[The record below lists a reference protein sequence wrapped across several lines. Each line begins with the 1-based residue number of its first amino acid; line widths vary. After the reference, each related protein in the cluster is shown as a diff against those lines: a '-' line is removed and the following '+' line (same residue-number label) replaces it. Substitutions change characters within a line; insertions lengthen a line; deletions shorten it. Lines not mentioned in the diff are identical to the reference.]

1 MIDSAARAAAREEA
15 RRLTAHFTALGAIP
29 VEAAILQPADILLDL
44 YGEDIRARAYVTG
57 DPLRGEMM
65 LRPDFT
71 VPVVQMHMA
80 SGAAPARYTYAGEV
94 FRRQE
99 TDEARPNEFLQV
111 GFELFDGADPAAADA
126 EVFATLAAALGGLGG
141 LGGLGLRAATGDI
154 GILVAAVQGL
164 RTTDLRKAALIRHI
178 WRPRRFRALLDRFG
192 GRLPVPP
199 HRQALLTAHHPLA
212 LAGPD
217 IGLRSRAEVAERIAN
232 LRADAAAP
240 PVPAEEIA
248 LIDAILS
255 LRETLPHVLS
265 ALHDIAVD
273 LPAIRPAV
281 RRLADRTEA
290 LAARGIDVDHLEFE
304 GSFGRTTLEYYDGFV
319 FGFHAAARPDLP
331 PVASGGRYDALT
343 RVLGGGRAVPA
354 VGGVI
359 RPELVT
365 LLRGAA

>member
-1 MIDSAARAAAREEA
+1 VIDSAARAAARDEA
-15 RRLTAHFTALGAIP
+15 RRLTAHFTAAGAIP

-80 SGAAPARYTYAGEV
+80 AGAAPARYTYAGEV

-111 GFELFDGADPAAADA
+111 GFELFDGQSPARADA
-126 EVFATLAAALGGLGG
+126 EVFATIAAALA
-141 LGGLGLRAATGDI
+141 GLGLRAATGDI

-164 RTTDLRKAALIRHI
+164 LTSDLRKAALIRHI

-199 HRQALLTAHHPLA
+199 HRQALLAADHPLA
-212 LAGPD
+212 LAGPE

-232 LRADAAAP
+232 LRADATAP
-240 PVPAEEIA
+240 PVSAEEIA

-265 ALHDIAVD
+265 ELRDIAVD

-281 RRLADRTEA
+281 ARLADRTEA
-290 LAARGIDVDHLEFE
+290 LATRGIDVDHLEFE

-319 FGFHAAARPDLP
+319 FGFHAATRPDLP
-331 PVASGGRYDALT
+331 PVATGGRYDALT
-343 RVLGGGRAVPA
+343 RALGPGRPVPA